1 MSKTKKSS
9 IAKKMSGI
17 LIALGLI
24 TGLMCFLNL
33 MAYDVLEGYA
43 VSLRATVQSLENAS
57 DAEAIS
63 LAEEANYL
71 LERIDIKISGTYIFD
86 IFLMVLAVI
95 VTVIAIVISLKMI
108 ATPAK
113 KVNNTLGEV
122 VKSIQ
127 NNEGD
132 LTVRVDVKGNDEI
145 GQMAIGINE
154 FIELLQNNM
163 ITMSQSADKLQASM
177 DIVTDKV
184 ERSNVSVTNVSSST
198 EELAASMEE
207 VSATIQEL
215 SSSSRNV
222 LEQSKTI
229 SEDANHGVEV
239 VSDLEKRVGET
250 RKNVASN
257 KQNTTKVIENIQSA
271 LEVAVEE
278 SKSVSKIQELTQG
291 ILDIASQT
299 NLLALNA
306 SIEAARAGEAGKGFA
321 VVADEIRN
329 LADNSQQAAS
339 GIQEISVLVINA
351 VSKLV
356 DNANEMLR
364 FMETNVIKDYDS
376 FVEIMNQYQID
387 TNELNQLIAQFASEA
402 TNMSDTMQHMSS
414 GMSDMALTIDESANA
429 IALVATDA
437 SELVETMVDIQN
449 ETNNNSRVSEE
460 LMEEVKRFKKL

>member
-1 MSKTKKSS
+1 M
-9 IAKKMSGI
+9 
-17 LIALGLI
+17 
-24 TGLMCFLNL
+24 
-33 MAYDVLEGYA
+33 
-43 VSLRATVQSLENAS
+43 
-57 DAEAIS
+57 
-63 LAEEANYL
+63 
-71 LERIDIKISGTYIFD
+71 
-86 IFLMVLAVI
+86 
-95 VTVIAIVISLKMI
+95 
-108 ATPAK
+108 
-113 KVNNTLGEV
+113 
-122 VKSIQ
+122 
-127 NNEGD
+127 
-132 LTVRVDVKGNDEI
+132 KGNDEI
-145 GQMAIGINE
+145 SQMAIGINE

-163 ITMSQSADKLQASM
+163 IIMSQSADKLQASM

-306 SIEAARAGEAGKGFA
+306 SIEAAIAGEAGKGFA

-402 TNMSDTMQHMSS
+402 
-414 GMSDMALTIDESANA
+414 
-429 IALVATDA
+429 

>member
-1 MSKTKKSS
+1 
-9 IAKKMSGI
+9 
-17 LIALGLI
+17 
-24 TGLMCFLNL
+24 
-33 MAYDVLEGYA
+33 
-43 VSLRATVQSLENAS
+43 
-57 DAEAIS
+57 
-63 LAEEANYL
+63 
-71 LERIDIKISGTYIFD
+71 
-86 IFLMVLAVI
+86 MVLAVI

-163 ITMSQSADKLQASM
+163 IIMSQSADKLQASM

-306 SIEAARAGEAGKGFA
+306 SIEAAIAGEAGKGFA

-387 TNELNQLIAQFASEA
+387 TNELNRLIAQFAS
-402 TNMSDTMQHMSS
+402 
-414 GMSDMALTIDESANA
+414 
-429 IALVATDA
+429 DA

>member
-1 MSKTKKSS
+1 M
-9 IAKKMSGI
+9 
-17 LIALGLI
+17 
-24 TGLMCFLNL
+24 
-33 MAYDVLEGYA
+33 
-43 VSLRATVQSLENAS
+43 
-57 DAEAIS
+57 
-63 LAEEANYL
+63 
-71 LERIDIKISGTYIFD
+71 
-86 IFLMVLAVI
+86 
-95 VTVIAIVISLKMI
+95 
-108 ATPAK
+108 
-113 KVNNTLGEV
+113 
-122 VKSIQ
+122 
-127 NNEGD
+127 
-132 LTVRVDVKGNDEI
+132 
-145 GQMAIGINE
+145 
-154 FIELLQNNM
+154 
-163 ITMSQSADKLQASM
+163 
-177 DIVTDKV
+177 
-184 ERSNVSVTNVSSST
+184 
-198 EELAASMEE
+198 
-207 VSATIQEL
+207 
-215 SSSSRNV
+215 
-222 LEQSKTI
+222 
-229 SEDANHGVEV
+229 
-239 VSDLEKRVGET
+239 GET

-306 SIEAARAGEAGKGFA
+306 SIEAAIAGEAGKGFA

-402 TNMSDTMQHMSS
+402 
-414 GMSDMALTIDESANA
+414 
-429 IALVATDA
+429 

>member
-1 MSKTKKSS
+1 
-9 IAKKMSGI
+9 
-17 LIALGLI
+17 
-24 TGLMCFLNL
+24 
-33 MAYDVLEGYA
+33 
-43 VSLRATVQSLENAS
+43 
-57 DAEAIS
+57 
-63 LAEEANYL
+63 
-71 LERIDIKISGTYIFD
+71 
-86 IFLMVLAVI
+86 MVLAVI

-163 ITMSQSADKLQASM
+163 IIMSQSADKLQASM

-306 SIEAARAGEAGKGFA
+306 SIEAAIAGEAGKGFA

-402 TNMSDTMQHMSS
+402 
-414 GMSDMALTIDESANA
+414 
-429 IALVATDA
+429 